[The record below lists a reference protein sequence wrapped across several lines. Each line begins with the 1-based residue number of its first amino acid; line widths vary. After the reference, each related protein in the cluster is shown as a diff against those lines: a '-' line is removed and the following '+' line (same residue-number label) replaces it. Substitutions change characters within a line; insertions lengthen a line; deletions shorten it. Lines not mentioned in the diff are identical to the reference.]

1 MSKNLTPRYIV
12 IGLVLAWALMTLW
25 PSVKY
30 QMLSPSDIEEMRE
43 MGTLESLENDIIKQ
57 GLDLKGGIYIVLEV
71 DLPTLVSTLAI
82 NKDSKF
88 EKTLSDVRKSL
99 AENTQQD
106 FFTVFANS
114 VSTNGLRLPRYYDVD
129 YGAKPD
135 DILASLNEQAD
146 DAINRVLE
154 ILQNRVDQFGVSEP
168 TIQKQGN
175 RRIIV
180 ELAGIQDSD
189 RARSLLQSTAQL
201 EFCLVKSPEVTNDIL
216 SQIDNLVQDNEQ
228 LESLVATIN
237 EDYESADS
245 DELGVSD
252 DKTVSISELFGD
264 DAEISKDTSDT
275 SVVVDQNIFQERPFS
290 SLLRALGNDIAV
302 PEKNL
307 YAVKKIINRQE
318 ILDKLALGNGQF
330 LFAPSAESFSTND
343 GIDEKLVNM
352 YYLEKDADLTGG
364 VIEEANATIGGQGT
378 SAVGQPIVL
387 LDMNSEGART
397 WSRITGA
404 NIGRRIAIVL
414 DKKVHMAPSIRTKI
428 SDGGTMIEG
437 FAGMDEAKD
446 IAIVLRAGALPAP
459 VNIIEE
465 RIVGP
470 SLGADSVKRG
480 TNSVLLGLG
489 LIIVFMFIYY
499 KLSGSIANFALIWNI
514 LLVLSVLASLGA
526 TLTLPGIAALI
537 LTVGMSIDA
546 NVIIF
551 ERIREELR
559 KGKSVRSAIDGGY
572 NRALTTII
580 DANVTTLVAAL
591 VLYQFGTGPIR
602 GFATVLFWGIIISMF
617 TAIFVT
623 RTIFNSFAGE
633 IAIRPPLVSES
644 YSLALMYSPIGN
656 VSFQFLFLIQLHT
669 LKRGCLGLR
678 G

>member
-99 AENTQQD
+99 TENTQQD

-264 DAEISKDTSDT
+264 DAETSKDTSDT

-364 VIEEANATIGGQGT
+364 VIEEAIATIGGQGT
-378 SAVGQPIVL
+378 SAVGQSIVL

-437 FAGMDEAKD
+437 FADMDEAKD

-623 RTIFNSFAGE
+623 RTIFNSFADRKG
-633 IAIRPPLVSES
+633 
-644 YSLALMYSPIGN
+644 
-656 VSFQFLFLIQLHT
+656 
-669 LKRGCLGLR
+669 LKKLSI
-678 G
+678 

>member
-1 MSKNLTPRYIV
+1 MSKNLTPRYII
-12 IGLVLAWALMTLW
+12 IGIVLAWALVTLW

-30 QMLSPSDIEEMRE
+30 QQLSPEDIEDMRE
-43 MGTLESLENDIIKQ
+43 AGTLETLENKIIKL

-71 DLPTLVSTLAI
+71 DLPTLVTTLAI
-82 NKDSKF
+82 NKDAKF
-88 EKTLSDVRKSL
+88 ERTVNDVRNTL
-99 AENTQQD
+99 TENPQRE
-106 FFTVFANS
+106 FFTVFTEKIS
-114 VSTNGLRLPRYYDVD
+114 ENGLRLPRYYDVD
-129 YGAKPD
+129 YGAKAE
-135 DILASLNEQAD
+135 DILNSIQEQAD

-180 ELAGIQDSD
+180 ELAGVQDSE
-189 RARSLLQSTAQL
+189 RARALLQSTAQL
-201 EFCLVKSPEVTNDIL
+201 EFFLVKSPEVTNDIL
-216 SQIDNLVQDNEQ
+216 SQIDKVVKGDEELEALAAAVDGEQ
-228 LESLVATIN
+228 GQTEDGELAVSNDQTI
-237 EDYESADS
+237 
-245 DELGVSD
+245 
-252 DKTVSISELFGD
+252 SISELFGKD
-264 DAEISKDTSDT
+264 EVSSEDAESGDTA
-275 SVVVDQNIFQERPFS
+275 VVVDQNIFQERPFS
-290 SLLRALGNDIAV
+290 SMLRALGNNIAV

-307 YAVKKIINRQE
+307 YAIKKIINKPEVQ
-318 ILDKLALGNGQF
+318 DKLSLGNGRF
-330 LFAPSAESFSTND
+330 LFAPEAENFTTNT
-343 GIDEKLVNM
+343 GLEEPLVYM
-352 YYLEKDADLTGG
+352 YYLEHDADLTGG

-428 SDGGTMIEG
+428 TDGGTLIEG
-437 FAGMDEAKD
+437 FANMDEAKD

-459 VNIIEE
+459 VKIIEE

-480 TNSVLLGLG
+480 TYSVLLGLA
-489 LIIVFMFIYY
+489 LILVFLLVYY
-499 KLSGSIANFALIWNI
+499 KLSGVIADFALIWNI
-514 LLVLSVLASLGA
+514 LLVLAVLASLGA

-537 LTVGMSIDA
+537 LTVGMSVDA

-551 ERIREELR
+551 ERIREESR
-559 KGKSVRSAIDGGY
+559 KGKTPRTAIDSGY
-572 NRALTTII
+572 ARALTTII

-602 GFATVLFWGIIISMF
+602 GFATVLFWGIMISMF

-623 RTIFNSFAGE
+623 RTIFNSFAERRG
-633 IAIRPPLVSES
+633 
-644 YSLALMYSPIGN
+644 
-656 VSFQFLFLIQLHT
+656 
-669 LKRGCLGLR
+669 LKKLSI
-678 G
+678 